1 MGTIVKA
8 ASDEDFMINAAAR
21 AVCRCVDYINQGWRR
36 RALRRLQA
44 RVRLETDTPGYRA
57 PAGAQTGENGY
68 VC

>member
-1 MGTIVKA
+1 MMGTIVKA
-8 ASDEDFMINAAAR
+8 ASDEDFMINAA
-21 AVCRCVDYINQGWRR
+21 CKCIDYIDQGWRR

-44 RVRLETDTPGYRA
+44 HARLETDTPGYRA